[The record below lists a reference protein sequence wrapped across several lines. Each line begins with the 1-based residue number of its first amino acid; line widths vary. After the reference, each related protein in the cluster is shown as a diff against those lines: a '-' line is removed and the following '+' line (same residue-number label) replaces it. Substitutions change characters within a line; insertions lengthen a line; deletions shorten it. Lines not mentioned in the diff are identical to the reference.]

1 MNLNFSIYK
10 EKKLNR
16 EMEVFANYVSTV
28 DSKSLGTE
36 VNFFFFFWTKCV
48 QKSPRAPREKK
59 KVSIW
64 IKQNK

>member
-36 VNFFFFFWTKCV
+36 VNFFFFFGQSVFKRV
-48 QKSPRAPREKK
+48 QELPGRKK
-59 KVSIW
+59 KFPYG
-64 IKQNK
+64 